1 VICNRFHAR
10 WVLPITSAPIKD
22 GWVEIVDGLITAV
35 GASKP
40 AGFSVPSGVDL
51 GESVIMPGVVNAHT
65 HLELSG
71 LRGSIPRAVSMP
83 EWVRAVMSARSRL
96 ISPSGGCFS
105 DAARECRGFGTALVG
120 DISNTLESLDTVL
133 TESIDATLFHEFLGF
148 DVEADEAKTLIEP
161 LAKHIAAHVNG
172 RVQVR
177 AAAHA
182 PYSVS
187 AELFRAISRL
197 PGPRSVHLAESEE
210 EVEFL
215 ISGKGPWRDI
225 LEERGRMDHGW
236 VPPRARPVDYL
247 QSVGWLR
254 EDTIVVHG
262 VQLVDD
268 EIDGLVKTGSTLVVC
283 PRSNDWTGAGVPPI
297 GKFYAR
303 GLRVAIGT
311 DSLASAPDLNVFEEL
326 AEVRRLA
333 PDVPASKLLQSAT
346 IVGAQAL
353 GRGRSHGA
361 IEPGRRAVLI
371 RVGLPTGVSDVEEY
385 LLSGIDST
393 SIRWLE
399 DIDVE

>member
-1 VICNRFHAR
+1 
-10 WVLPITSAPIKD
+10 
-22 GWVEIVDGLITAV
+22 
-35 GASKP
+35 
-40 AGFSVPSGVDL
+40 
-51 GESVIMPGVVNAHT
+51 M
-65 HLELSG
+65 
-71 LRGSIPRAVSMP
+71 
-83 EWVRAVMSARSRL
+83 RAVMSARASF
-96 ISPSGGCFS
+96 ISPSVGQLS
-105 DAARECRGFGTALVG
+105 DAASECRGFGTALVG
-120 DISNTLESLDTVL
+120 DISNTLESLDTFLV
-133 TESIDATLFHEFLGF
+133 ESIDATLFHEFLGF
-148 DVEADEAKTLIEP
+148 DVEADEAKILIEP
-161 LAKHIAAHVNG
+161 LVSRIAERVHG

-283 PRSNDWTGAGVPPI
+283 PRSNDWTGAGVPPVS
-297 GKFYAR
+297 YTH
-303 GLRVAIGT
+303 LRAHET
-311 DSLASAPDLNVFEEL
+311 AS
-326 AEVRRLA
+326 
-333 PDVPASKLLQSAT
+333 
-346 IVGAQAL
+346 
-353 GRGRSHGA
+353 
-361 IEPGRRAVLI
+361 
-371 RVGLPTGVSDVEEY
+371 
-385 LLSGIDST
+385 
-393 SIRWLE
+393 
-399 DIDVE
+399 

>member
-1 VICNRFHAR
+1 MICNRFHAR

-22 GWVEIVDGLITAV
+22 GWVETVDGLITAV

-40 AGFSVPSGVDL
+40 AGFSVASGVDL

-96 ISPSGGCFS
+96 ISPSGGCFP
-105 DAARECRGFGTALVG
+105 DAARESRGFGTALVG

-133 TESIDATLFHEFLGF
+133 TESIDVTLFHEFLGF

-197 PGPRSVHLAESEE
+197 PGPRSVHIAESEE

-215 ISGKGPWRDI
+215 ISGTGPWRDI
-225 LEERGRMDHGW
+225 LEERGRMDRRW

-268 EIDGLVKTGSTLVVC
+268 EIDRLVKAGSTLVVC

-346 IVGAQAL
+346 IVGAKGL
-353 GRGRSHGA
+353 GRGCSHGA

-371 RVGLPTGVSDVEEY
+371 RVELPAGVSDVEEY

>member
-1 VICNRFHAR
+1 M
-10 WVLPITSAPIKD
+10 
-22 GWVEIVDGLITAV
+22 VDGLVTAV
-35 GASKP
+35 GMSA
-40 AGFSVPSGVDL
+40 AGGFPVSSVVDL
-51 GESVIMPGVVNAHT
+51 GEAVIMPGVVNAHT

-71 LRGSIPRAVSMP
+71 LRGSIPRAASMP
-83 EWVRAVMSARSRL
+83 EWVRAVTSARLNLVSQ
-96 ISPSGGCFS
+96 SGGLLS
-105 DAARECRGFGTALVG
+105 DAASECREVGTALVG
-120 DISNTLESLDTVL
+120 DISNSMESLDTFL

-148 DVEADEAKTLIEP
+148 NVEADKVRPLIEP
-161 LAKHIAAHVNG
+161 LARRITQCLNG
-172 RVQVR
+172 SVRVR

-187 AELFRAISRL
+187 AELFRAIGRL

-225 LEERGRMDHGW
+225 LEERGRMKFGW
-236 VPPRARPVDYL
+236 VSPRVGPVDYL
-247 QSVGWLR
+247 ESVGWLR

-268 EIDGLVKTGSTLVVC
+268 EIDRLAEAGSTLVVC

-297 GKFYAR
+297 AKFYAR

-311 DSLASAPDLNVFEEL
+311 DSLASAPDLSIFTEM
-326 AEVRRLA
+326 AEIRRLA
-333 PDVPASKLLQSAT
+333 PDVPAFRILQSAT
-346 IVGAQAL
+346 IVGAYGL

-361 IEPGRRAVLI
+361 IEPGRRAALVS
-371 RVGLPTGVSDVEEY
+371 VALPPGISDVEEY
-385 LLSGIDST
+385 LVSGIPSE

-399 DIDVE
+399 DIDVRHSVGR